1 MSVSDTLLCIEK
13 HKAIDEKL
21 EQHDGRLDGHDD
33 RLSKVENS
41 QIRTEVVVQNL
52 CDQIKTLVDTMKEQ
66 QKAQT
71 KMVLGIA
78 STAIVILVGFF
89 IWYIQSIPR

>member
-1 MSVSDTLLCIEK
+1 MADVLLCEER
-13 HKAIDEKL
+13 HKVIDEKL
-21 EQHDGRLDGHDD
+21 KGHDERLGVHGDRLDK
-33 RLSKVENS
+33 LENS

-66 QKAQT
+66 QKSVQT
-71 KMVLGIA
+71 MVLGIA
-78 STAIVILVGFF
+78 GTAIVLLVGFF